1 MKTGTTDEAAPVRI
15 LVIDPQE
22 LFRAGIRSI
31 LERQSGFEVVGEA
44 ANRSQALS
52 VLKRLRPDVILLG
65 VESQDPKTL
74 ELLPSLFGAAGQA
87 RVLVLT
93 GSSDPKLCRRAIRL
107 GAIGVLSK
115 DKPAGLLVKAV
126 ERIHAGE
133 AWLDRSMTATLLGEL
148 SPGSP
153 TRRLD
158 PEEVKIASL
167 TARER
172 EVIKLFGEGLKNRQ
186 IADRLFISEVTVHH
200 HLTSIY
206 SKLEVSDRL
215 ELLIYAYRNGL
226 AELPH

>member
-1 MKTGTTDEAAPVRI
+1 MNSELPNPESAIRI
-15 LVIDPQE
+15 VVIDRQE
-22 LFRAGIRSI
+22 MFRAGIRSI
-31 LERQSGFEVVGEA
+31 LEQQDGFQVVGDA
-44 ANRSQALS
+44 ADSGDILS
-52 VLKRLRPDVILLG
+52 VVKREQPDIILLG
-65 VESQDPKTL
+65 IDTE
-74 ELLPSLFGAAGQA
+74 EARSLDIISGLFEAAGQT
-87 RVLVLT
+87 RILVL
-93 GSSDPKLCRRAIRL
+93 SPSNDPKFYRRAIRL

-115 DKPAGLLVKAV
+115 DKPAGVLIRAI

-158 PEEVKIASL
+158 PDQAKIASL

-172 EVIKLFGEGLKNRQ
+172 EVIRLFGDGLKNRQ

-206 SKLEVSDRL
+206 SKLQVSDRL

-226 AELPH
+226 ADLPR